1 MSDTYRQGALIGL
14 ICGVL
19 IGVGIY
25 FDRAEAGVGPG
36 YSDSFTVECGVTP
49 TLIRAPSG
57 GQYSYACQNNTATD
71 VHIGD
76 SAVDL
81 TAPKYCDGCA
91 SREFGGNVREEYC
104 IVAAGTTTIACRAM
118 VGSN

>member
-71 VHIGD
+71 VHVGD

-91 SREFGGNVREEYC
+91 SREFGGNLKQEYC
-104 IVAAGTTTIACRAM
+104 VSAVVTTIACRAM